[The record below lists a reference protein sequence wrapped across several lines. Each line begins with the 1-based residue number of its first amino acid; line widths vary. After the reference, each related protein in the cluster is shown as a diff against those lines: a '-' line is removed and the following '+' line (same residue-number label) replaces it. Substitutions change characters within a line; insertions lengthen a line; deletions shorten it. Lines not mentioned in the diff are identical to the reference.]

1 MIRVKVVAVFSV
13 MAAVLAFAAAPAFAE
28 FQSNSTKAT
37 GLGHSGVAVLE
48 GGGATLECTSTQGE
62 WKIQTKAGQEQTKGP
77 QLKLNITTWNG
88 CKAKTSLVK
97 GATANVKECALDL
110 EQLAGESKAR
120 GSTVTECTVEV
131 KVLGTCIIS
140 TPGQQH
146 QLETNLLSNVG
157 QNLEITAE
165 DSGIVTEPKGSG
177 CIGISKTTNA
187 KEKAIFTVEGAQWS

>member
-1 MIRVKVVAVFSV
+1 MMRVKLLAILAGMIATLAVS
-13 MAAVLAFAAAPAFAE
+13 AVPASAE

-37 GLGHSGVAVLE
+37 GMGHSGAAVLE
-48 GGGATLECTSTQGE
+48 GGGATLECTSTQGK
-62 WKIQTKAGQEQTKGP
+62 WTILSATGQEQAKGV

-88 CKAKTSLVK
+88 CTAKTSLVK
-97 GATANVKECALDL
+97 GVAAKVKECALDL
-110 EQLAGESKAR
+110 EQAAGESKAK

-146 QLETNLLSNVG
+146 NLETNLLTNVG
-157 QNLEITAE
+157 QNLEVKAE